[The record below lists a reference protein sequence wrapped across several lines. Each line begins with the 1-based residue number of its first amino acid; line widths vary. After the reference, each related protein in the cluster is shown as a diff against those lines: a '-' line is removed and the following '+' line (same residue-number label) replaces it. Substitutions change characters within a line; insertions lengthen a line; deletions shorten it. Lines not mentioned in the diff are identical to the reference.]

1 MGNTSKGFSLLLVV
15 ILTASSLIMVET
27 AFAQSIPKPSVPE
40 FSVRYIDNS
49 YYVSTSTTITD
60 QYGNSRVVQGYVEN
74 KTVEFSIKNQAFTPY
89 TIPYNSSDPYNTG
102 QTVNLMFNIRMK
114 STLDSNWTYITHL
127 SDGYLKQSD
136 TNFTTAGYQLDYL
149 FPSNIPYGT
158 AVDFQVQALI
168 GYVHRY
174 PIINSET
181 FNGTESDWSNAQTI
195 TIPETSSS
203 ASPNPTSTPN
213 VPEFPFIIFIVIILA
228 VLSLVISVFKK
239 GSERLLFNNHIRNVG
254 ISITSKI

>member
-1 MGNTSKGFSLLLVV
+1 MGSIRKSFALFFTL
-15 ILTASSLIMVET
+15 IMAISSLSLFLVES
-27 AFAQSIPKPSVPE
+27 AFAQSIPTPSIPE

-49 YYVSTSTTITD
+49 YYVSTPSTITD
-60 QYGNSRVVQGYVEN
+60 QYSNSRVVQGYVEN

-102 QTVNLMFNIRMK
+102 QTINLMFNIRMK
-114 STLDSNWTYITHL
+114 STLESNWTYITHL

-136 TNFTTAGYQLDYL
+136 TNFTTAIYQLNYL

-181 FNGTESDWSNAQTI
+181 FNGTESDWSSIQTL
-195 TIPETSSS
+195 TIPASSIS
-203 ASPNPTSTPN
+203 QSPTPP
-213 VPEFPFIIFIVIILA
+213 VPEVPLWTIP
-228 VLSLVISVFKK
+228 LSLTIMLATAGLLVYHKK
-239 GSERLLFNNHIRNVG
+239 HKHNLAKKV
-254 ISITSKI
+254 